1 MLVISIIRYLVFKV
15 KVLIGASHVMN
26 YNMCMPSLGAGV
38 CKLLMF
44 LVSVYA
50 LCGLVFCKF
59 LISKPFTGFNSLYI
73 N

>member
-1 MLVISIIRYLVFKV
+1 MLVISIIRYLVLKV

-26 YNMCMPSLGAGV
+26 YNMCMPSLGWRLQ
-38 CKLLMF
+38 LLMF